1 MSAGANLGTHTADA
15 PVKGDSFMKLFSN
28 ETELNA
34 KTRMTFALCT
44 ILALTAASV
53 RADDYNK
60 DKDQGGTGAAVKT
73 QTGQTSQLSS
83 SDEKFITEA
92 CRGGKTEVK
101 MSKLAVDRAQNS
113 QVKQFA
119 QRMIDDHTKS
129 DTELKQ
135 LASSKG
141 VTLPDKEEHTSTTT
155 GDTDRTQVREKTDGA
170 HSDKDMAEFKREW
183 QKLESATGAEF
194 DRQYVNMSL
203 KCHEKAVKEFEK
215 ASKSAE
221 DSEVKAF
228 AAKTL
233 PTLREHL
240 TQVRSLQSQVGSVGA
255 PGTDASTQSGNQG
268 NQSSGTSTSSGTG
281 TETPQSK

>member
-1 MSAGANLGTHTADA
+1 
-15 PVKGDSFMKLFSN
+15 MKLFSN

-44 ILALTAASV
+44 MLALSAGAV
-53 RADDYNK
+53 PADDYNK

-73 QTGQTSQLSS
+73 QTGQASQLNS

-92 CRGGKTEVK
+92 CRGGKNEVK
-101 MSKLAVDRAQNS
+101 MSKLAVDRAQNQ

-119 QRMIDDHTKS
+119 QRMVDDHGKAGE
-129 DTELKQ
+129 ELKT

-141 VTLPDKEEHTSTTT
+141 VTLPDKDEITSTT
-155 GDTDRTQVREKTDGA
+155 GETDRTQVREKTDGA
-170 HSDKDMAEFKREW
+170 HNDKDMADFKREW

-194 DRQYVNMSL
+194 DRQYVGMSV
-203 KCHEKAVKEFEK
+203 KCHEKSVKEFEK

-221 DSEVKAF
+221 DSEVKSF

-240 TQVRSLQSQVGSVGA
+240 TQVRSLQSQVGNVGA
-255 PGTDASTQSGNQG
+255 PGTDASTQSGNQ
-268 NQSSGTSTSSGTG
+268 SSGTDTSSGTPSS
-281 TETPQSK
+281 TPQSK